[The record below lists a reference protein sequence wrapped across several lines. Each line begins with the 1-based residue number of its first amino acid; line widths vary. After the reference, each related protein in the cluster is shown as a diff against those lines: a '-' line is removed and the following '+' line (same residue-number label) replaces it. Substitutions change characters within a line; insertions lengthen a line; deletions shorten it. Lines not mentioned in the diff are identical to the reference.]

1 MLKKNT
7 MSAIAM
13 SGIACASA
21 VLTFLFWETLLRSS
35 PTNFLAGSPEG
46 APRIIAALFIALIVL
61 LVLVVLPGAFLIR
74 DLSEEYYGMEG
85 VIRWGLFGVI
95 FGSLAQLRI
104 LIPESTTE
112 KGSPAFLVEKGLSFL
127 LGLII
132 LFIAHVLA
140 FKLFKRNQ
148 RVG

>member
-1 MLKKNT
+1 M
-7 MSAIAM
+7 
-13 SGIACASA
+13 
-21 VLTFLFWETLLRSS
+21 
-35 PTNFLAGSPEG
+35 EG
-46 APRIIAALFIALIVL
+46 AV
-61 LVLVVLPGAFLIR
+61 
-74 DLSEEYYGMEG
+74 
-85 VIRWGLFGVI
+85 RWGLFGVI

-112 KGSPAFLVEKGLSFL
+112 KGSPAFLLEKGLSFL

-140 FKLFKRNQ
+140 FKSFKRNQ